1 MKAMRARAPMPS
13 VAPPPPLAPTQRGWQ
28 RVEVGAGT
36 SEYKFSRG
44 FEPSLVHS
52 VHWMRDEG
60 LQSSVAAH
68 VARQHEALSAMLR
81 RLRTH
86 AVLRER
92 LPERLR
98 AGARLE
104 QANGDSGLHEKKL
117 GDSASLG

>member
-1 MKAMRARAPMPS
+1 
-13 VAPPPPLAPTQRGWQ
+13 
-28 RVEVGAGT
+28 
-36 SEYKFSRG
+36 
-44 FEPSLVHS
+44 
-52 VHWMRDEG
+52 MRDEG